1 MEDEEL
7 EMLRKKK
14 MAELRQQQMQ
24 GEVIEEQKKEQDT
37 QRQNLLRQILTPEAK
52 ERLTRFKLA
61 RPELAESIEN
71 QLIYLAQ
78 AGQIRGQITDAA
90 LRDLLARMAPQKR
103 EIKIERRG

>member
-1 MEDEEL
+1 VEDEEL

-14 MAELRQQQMQ
+14 MAELQQQQMQ
-24 GEVIEEQKKEQDT
+24 EEVIEEQRKEQEA

-78 AGQIRGQITDAA
+78 TGQIRGQITDAA
-90 LRDLLARMAPQKR
+90 LRDLLARLVPPKR
-103 EIKIERRG
+103 EIRIERR

>member
-14 MAELRQQQMQ
+14 MAELQQQQMQ
-24 GEVIEEQKKEQDT
+24 EEVIEEQRKEQEA

-78 AGQIRGQITDAA
+78 TGQIRGQITDAA
-90 LRDLLARMAPQKR
+90 LRDLLARLVPPKR
-103 EIKIERRG
+103 EIRIERR